1 MGGRVTRQRLVSAF
15 IAGLAGLGMLSA
27 QALPPQ
33 APSLEQQAEAEF
45 AKAGLAVRERLDRE
59 AAGDPLGASIAAHE
73 AELHRYRYLDLKR
86 ELTRLHPKS
95 TAFLSVAAPRDP
107 FIPDGSFSADWGTSA
122 TRSVPKTTGG
132 RVEVT
137 RATFPSWDIYRPRLS
152 MEEAGTGGTESS
164 AAMLAAPAP
173 SAMGR
178 AKDMYATDTPKQA
191 PANQLA
197 RSAGPEAFIP
207 SADGPRQPF
216 LVYREPSAGPGR
228 RD

>member
-1 MGGRVTRQRLVSAF
+1 MGGRETRQRLVSAF
-15 IAGLAGLGMLSA
+15 VAGLAGFGMLSA
-27 QALPPQ
+27 HALPP
-33 APSLEQQAEAEF
+33 PDSSLEQQAIGEF
-45 AKAGLAVRERLDRE
+45 TKAGLAVRERLDRE

-86 ELTRLHPKS
+86 ELNRRHPQP

-122 TRSVPKTTGG
+122 TRAVPESASGRGEVIRTTYP
-132 RVEVT
+132 
-137 RATFPSWDIYRPRLS
+137 AWDMYRPRLS
-152 MEEAGTGGTESS
+152 MDGAGAGSTESS
-164 AAMLAAPAP
+164 PAMRTAPVA
-173 SAMGR
+173 SMGP

-197 RSAGPEAFIP
+197 PSAGPEALIP
-207 SADGPRQPF
+207 SAVGPRQPF
-216 LVYREPSAGPGR
+216 LVYREQSAVPGT

>member
-1 MGGRVTRQRLVSAF
+1 MGGRETRQRLVSAF
-15 IAGLAGLGMLSA
+15 VAGLAGFGMLSA
-27 QALPPQ
+27 HALPP
-33 APSLEQQAEAEF
+33 PDSSLEQQAIGEF
-45 AKAGLAVRERLDRE
+45 TKAGLAVRERLDRE

-86 ELTRLHPKS
+86 ELNRRHPQP

-122 TRSVPKTTGG
+122 TRTVPKSAGG
-132 RVEVT
+132 RGEVIRT
-137 RATFPSWDIYRPRLS
+137 TYPAWDMYRPRLL
-152 MEEAGTGGTESS
+152 MDGAGAGSTESS
-164 AAMLAAPAP
+164 PAMRAAPVA
-173 SAMGR
+173 SAMGP

-197 RSAGPEAFIP
+197 PSAGPEALIP
-207 SADGPRQPF
+207 SAVGPRQPF
-216 LVYREPSAGPGR
+216 LVYREQSAVPGT